1 MANDTKISA
10 LCDEAKAIGKQHAH
24 QRVRRYAL
32 GLLRANSG
40 DIVTTLIMRNLV
52 AAIDSFDKEVDA
64 EFAAASERFARI
76 VADEDLL
83 RTAPI
88 METNAGKEAINAQ

>member
-1 MANDTKISA
+1 MEPDTKIAA
-10 LCDEAKAIGKQHAH
+10 LCDEARAIGKQHAH

-52 AAIDSFDKEVDA
+52 AAIDSFDKDADA
-64 EFAAASERFARI
+64 EFAAASERFAAI
-76 VADEDLL
+76 VKAESE
-83 RTAPI
+83 AS
-88 METNAGKEAINAQ
+88 NARA